1 MWSID
6 FPAILNFQLFMYF
19 HLKITIFLLMSCKN
33 AKTPKLIK
41 TSENNKA
48 KGLTNVN

>member
-1 MWSID
+1 
-6 FPAILNFQLFMYF
+6 
-19 HLKITIFLLMSCKN
+19 LKITIFLLMSCKN
-33 AKTPKLIK
+33 AKTPKLTK